1 MHSSLPAAQQSR
13 SRPDATNRAQ
23 ASLPA
28 FAIAVL
34 VVTSTATLAIL
45 VADGAFGAA
54 DREPLERTHASGL
67 ADAMVA
73 DTSPMTIRANVVNET
88 SVSALDTELETWFP
102 SASGLDF
109 AVTLGG
115 TLVAERGDPT
125 GGTTVRRLVLV
136 AEPHTRTLEPTLT
149 SSDQAVTLP
158 RRASSVNVTLA
169 PPAGTTVS
177 TVRVNDRVVLHDPI
191 GLSGTYAVPLS
202 RFETTSID
210 FNASGPLPQGSV
222 RLTYRPVAT
231 EKAVLEVTVD
241 G

>member
-1 MHSSLPAAQQSR
+1 MR
-13 SRPDATNRAQ
+13 SGRDAVSKNHARPVSTNRAQ

-54 DREPLERTHASGL
+54 DREPIERTRATGL

-73 DTSPMTIRANVVNET
+73 DGSPLTVRANVVNDT
-88 SVSALDTELETWFP
+88 RASALDTELEDWFP
-102 SASGLDF
+102 SVEGLDTTI
-109 AVTLGG
+109 TLGG
-115 TLVAERGDPT
+115 TVLAERGDST

-136 AEPHTRTLEPTLT
+136 AEPHTRTLEPALT

-158 RRASSVNVTLA
+158 RRAAAVDITLT

-177 TVRVNDRVVLHDPI
+177 TVHVNDRVVLHEPT
-191 GLSGTYAVPLS
+191 GLAGTYSVSLS
-202 RFETTSID
+202 RFETTTIE
-210 FNASGPLPQGSV
+210 FNASGPLPPGSV
-222 RLTYRPVAT
+222 RLVYQPVAT
-231 EKAVLEVTVD
+231 EKAVLAVTVD